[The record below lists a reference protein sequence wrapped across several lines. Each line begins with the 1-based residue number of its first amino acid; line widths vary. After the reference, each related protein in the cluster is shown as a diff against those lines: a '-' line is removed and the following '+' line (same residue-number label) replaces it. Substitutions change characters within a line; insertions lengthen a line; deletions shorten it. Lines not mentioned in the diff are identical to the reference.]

1 MHHHGKSKFQPKHRR
16 LKVLHVLLK
25 PKRILKRSVI
35 AFRGCAEDLKL
46 VKGLLNRNVLWSQ
59 EYCTGPDG
67 NFFIFQRHACPPT
80 SPHELP
86 MLLDAAL
93 TVSLWLVWNWHQGTL
108 RGPWFTFDIWQWCNF
123 SGIEALE
130 FSCIYTR
137 VIHAEVFL
145 VIANTRTKSI
155 QKQIKS
161 FDVDKVESKK
171 PLASKSCFL

>member
-59 EYCTGPDG
+59 ECCTGPPLTDG
-67 NFFIFQRHACPPT
+67 NFFIFQCHACPPT
-80 SPHELP
+80 SQ
-86 MLLDAAL
+86 
-93 TVSLWLVWNWHQGTL
+93 WTL
-108 RGPWFTFDIWQWCNF
+108 RGPWFTFDIWQWCKF
-123 SGIEALE
+123 SGIEAVE

-145 VIANTRTKSI
+145 AIANTRTKSI

-161 FDVDKVESKK
+161 IDVDKVESKK